1 MDIRKLSII
10 ADSTKLFD
18 SYSKIDVPLVRKAT
32 FYSLGLIGGTAT
44 QLLAREYGVK
54 ERRSRSI
61 NDLDFLTTAQ
71 NKQNVLLFENFIKN
85 EGFSPVKMG
94 SSDYMLNYEN
104 SDLGVEVDVLISW
117 ELNLMN
123 KFIKVSGILVI
134 SPIWQFIMKL
144 QRISSGLSTKNKTD
158 IQDLNTLF
166 DIVQARDEIH
176 DLEVLIGKECPEV
189 DEEFLN
195 KWLVE

>member
-1 MDIRKLSII
+1 MDIRNLSII

-32 FYSLGLIGGTAT
+32 FYSLGLIGGTAI
-44 QLLAREYGVK
+44 QLLAREYGVR

-61 NDLDFLTTAQ
+61 NDLDFLTSAD
-71 NKQNVLLFENFIKN
+71 NKQNVRLFENFIKS
-85 EGFSPVKMG
+85 EGFTPTKMG

-104 SDLGVEVDVLISW
+104 SELGVEVDVLISW
-117 ELNLMN
+117 ERDLMN
-123 KFIKVSGILVI
+123 HFIKVSGILVI
-134 SPIWQFIMKL
+134 SPIWQFVMKL
-144 QRISSGLSTKNKTD
+144 QRVSSKLSNKNKTD

-176 DLEVLIGKECPEV
+176 DLERLIEKECPELE
-189 DEEFLN
+189 EEFIN
-195 KWLVE
+195 KLLVE